1 MTRVNRAPWRAALV
15 VAGLVAA
22 GYGPGAAGD
31 DVYSVKRMSMALALD
46 IAREAVLACRG
57 QGYQVAAVVVDRFGD
72 TQVVLRDDLALR
84 FHVQIAR
91 DKANAVVLSGVDSG
105 VFRENRGDI
114 REEMNHVHDILV
126 LDGGVAV
133 RAGGALLGAVGVSG
147 APGGDKDAA
156 CARVALEAVAE
167 RLEFVD

>member
-1 MTRVNRAPWRAALV
+1 MSDRRSRGWRGLAGAVLVGLAAS
-15 VAGLVAA
+15 GSAA
-22 GYGPGAAGD
+22 AA
-31 DVYSVKRMSMALALD
+31 DVLSVKRMGMALALD
-46 IAREAVLACRG
+46 IAREAVLACRE
-57 QGYQVAAVVVDRFGD
+57 QGYQVAAVVVDRYGD

-105 VFRENRGDI
+105 AFRENRDDI
-114 REEMNHVHDILV
+114 RTEMNHVDDILV

-147 APGGDKDAA
+147 APGGERDAA
-156 CARVALEAVAE
+156 CARAALEAVE
-167 RLEFVD
+167 DRLAFIN